1 MHLLVTADT
10 VGGVWT
16 YTRELV
22 TGLVERGV
30 NVTLLSF
37 GALPTKDQ
45 KAWLEQLG
53 NVNYH
58 PTTFK
63 LEWMEDSAPDIEA
76 SSKYLRSIIR
86 DVKPDLLHLNQ
97 FCYGAIECGVPR
109 VVVAHSDVV
118 SWWLAVHGEEPP
130 QTSWIGWYRDTV
142 KRGLAGA
149 TAVVAPSRWM
159 LDQVERW
166 YAKPSRTAVIYN
178 GRTPELFNPGT
189 TKEDK
194 IITAGRVWDL
204 GKNARLLLATKMPA
218 PVEILGHHQQPGK
231 LDNRF
236 YAGNLG
242 RGVQLRTQQAERQI
256 ADILA
261 SAAIYAGTSSYEP
274 FGLAPLEAALSGCA
288 LVLSDIPSFHEL
300 WDGAAVFFNNNDAE
314 DLRWA
319 LEFLIGDPR
328 VRQQYARRASS
339 HAVNKFH
346 ARRMADHYMELYSA
360 VAPEVATAA

>member
-16 YTRELV
+16 YTRELI

-30 NVTLLSF
+30 KVTLLTF
-37 GALPTKDQ
+37 GGLPTKGQ
-45 KAWLEQLG
+45 TAWLDRLRE
-53 NVNYH
+53 VEYH

-63 LEWMEDSAPDIEA
+63 LEWMEGSEADIEA
-76 SSKYLRSIIR
+76 SSKYLGSIIR

-97 FCYGAIECGVPR
+97 FSYGAIECDVPR

-118 SWWLAVHGEEPP
+118 SWWVAVHGEEPP
-130 QTSWIGWYRDTV
+130 QTSWIGWYRDRV
-142 KRGLAGA
+142 QCGLAGA
-149 TAVVAPSRWM
+149 TAVVAPSKWM
-159 LDQVERW
+159 LGQVERW
-166 YAKPSRTAVIYN
+166 YMKPSRAAVIYN

-189 TKEDK
+189 TKKDK

-218 PVEILGHHQQPGK
+218 PVEILGDHQQPGK
-231 LDNRF
+231 LENAF
-236 YAGNLG
+236 HAGKSG
-242 RGVQLRTQQAERQI
+242 RGVQLRTQQDERKMAE
-256 ADILA
+256 ILA
-261 SAAIYAGTSSYEP
+261 SAAIYAGTSRYEP

-288 LVLSDIPSFHEL
+288 LVLSDIPSFREL
-300 WDGAAVFFNNNDAE
+300 WDGAAVFFHDNDAE
-314 DLRWA
+314 DLRSS
-319 LEFLIGDPR
+319 LEFLIGNPGL
-328 VRQQYARRASS
+328 RQQYARRASS